1 MSQHAN
7 LLFSK
12 IIDEN
17 NPQALVKYGI
27 TERDL
32 ATDGER
38 ATYRFI
44 TDYSAKNGGAAP
56 SYANVV
62 AQCPSFN
69 YTPMVSDQYEYLA
82 KQIKQQSAVS
92 QFEAFVNEGEL
103 QQLFNEYGEKDM
115 QTFIDV
121 LQKEL
126 ESIKMNTNIR
136 SSIGRTLTEI
146 KSDVKAEYEKRAEGK
161 SAKRWDTPF
170 KGLTQEIGGWFSG
183 DIYGIMGESGRGK
196 SYLSAKIIDSL
207 LRQGAKVL
215 WKSYE
220 VKEYVSIARLISI
233 ATATD
238 ELLVDELGRKVG
250 IPNKKILSGNLDD
263 IVRDKFIE
271 VIDTLDSYYPGQL
284 FFQGKSG
291 KELTRTLDDLEREL
305 MQGGVDAVVIDPFY
319 GLTDVY
325 GKNANKTSGGAAEYA
340 ATRFEQ
346 IIGDHDVVG
355 FYTVQ
360 ATVEKKQTDDTGER
374 ELKMPTRDQVKT
386 SKRLLDI
393 ATNLIGFD
401 SVEKQHI
408 AMLGIEKGRNGG
420 EDFRLELTA
429 LFDYGVL
436 RELPTGEEAAKQ
448 FAF

>member
-44 TDYSAKNGGAAP
+44 RDYVEKNGQVP
-56 SYANVV
+56 SYATVT
-62 AQCPSFN
+62 AQCSSFIH
-69 YTPMVSDQYEYLA
+69 TPMVSDPYEYLA
-82 KQIKQQSAVS
+82 GKIKGQA
-92 QFEAFVNEGEL
+92 AKNHIIDLVNSGEL
-103 QQLFNEYGEKDM
+103 AKKLEEIPNGV
-115 QTFIDV
+115 DV
-121 LQKEL
+121 LKWLQDDL
-126 ESIKMNTNIR
+126 SSAIMRTSVR
-136 SSIGRTLTEI
+136 TSIGRTLTEI

-325 GKNANKTSGGAAEYA
+325 GKNANKTAGGAAEYA

-360 ATVEKKQTDDTGER
+360 ATVEKKQTDDAGER

-448 FAF
+448 FGF